1 LYISEGEHLAVH
13 RYNMTAR
20 YTFLIKYNTYL
31 NHNTVLKMLFSDII
45 PSRDSYHARRSY
57 ALHHI

>member
-1 LYISEGEHLAVH
+1 
-13 RYNMTAR
+13 
-20 YTFLIKYNTYL
+20 
-31 NHNTVLKMLFSDII
+31 MLFSDII